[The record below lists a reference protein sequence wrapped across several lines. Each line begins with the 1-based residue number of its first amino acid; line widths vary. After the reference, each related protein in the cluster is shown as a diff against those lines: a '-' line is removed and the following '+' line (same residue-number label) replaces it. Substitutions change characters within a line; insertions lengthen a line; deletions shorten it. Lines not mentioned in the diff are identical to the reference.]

1 MKKLYSILSIS
12 VLLLVLAN
20 CTSNTKPWY
29 ADKPYN
35 ASLELLHID
44 SLMWLQPDSATRELS
59 RFWANY
65 NIDSTD
71 AFNKHYFNLLVSEA
85 LFKGGYPQSNRK
97 RLLKAVDYFD
107 TTDYWLSARAHYM
120 NGVGFKANDSIIEAL
135 GEYLHVL
142 DIMDEHIPTPPNTRF
157 MMLIHCRLGDLFSE
171 QYMQEPAIVCYENAL
186 KYNALGECV
195 PFERS
200 TLLHKLGYQYDKLQK
215 YDTARHYYNEAL
227 RNSPDTNNLNY
238 KNAQFYKAMLD
249 CTSGADFEHGI
260 VELKQLA
267 SQCSESSR
275 DWRYVNI
282 GLVYQEAGPVDS
294 ALVYFQKAFDT
305 GINDAMKSFVAE
317 FIYEIY
323 ENQGDTL
330 KMTEFAKYL
339 IEKPSNERVSMARV
353 STLNSMFQDYQA
365 RHQERLQHQSRK
377 RTIIYVSIAFA
388 IVLLMVFITVKLRN
402 KKKIIENQKL
412 QEEKERLQRGFE
424 DSKRQQYEALQNRVK
439 SIFKEKNNNSL
450 PLIINEFKLV
460 YLDVLNNISKDYPN
474 LSETEK
480 SILILTLLN
489 FRIKEEAIILNL
501 SENTVMKYRSNLKK
515 KVEFDQI
522 SSQIR

>member
-1 MKKLYSILSIS
+1 MIF
-12 VLLLVLAN
+12 AR
-20 CTSNTKPWY
+20 CTSHRKPLDAEKQY
-29 ADKPYN
+29 KISP
-35 ASLELLHID
+35 ELLHID
-44 SLMWLQPDSATRELS
+44 SLMWLQPDSATKELS

-71 AFNKHYFNLLVSEA
+71 TFNKHYFNLLVSEIRY
-85 LFKGGYPQSNRK
+85 KNGIPQNRE

-120 NGVGFKANDSIIEAL
+120 NGVGFKAEDSVAEAL
-135 GEYLHVL
+135 YEYLHVL
-142 DIMDEHIPTPPNTRF
+142 DIVDEHIPTPPHPRF

-186 KYNALGECV
+186 RYNDYSETNPLT
-195 PFERS
+195 RS
-200 TLLHKLGYQYDKLQK
+200 YLLQDIGFQYDKLQK
-215 YDTARHYYNEAL
+215 YDTARYYYNEAL
-227 RNSPDTNNLNY
+227 RFLPDTTDVLY
-238 KNAQFYKAMLD
+238 PKVLFYLAMLD
-249 CTSGADFEHGI
+249 CTSGSDFEHGI
-260 VELKQLA
+260 VELKRLA
-267 SQCSESSR
+267 SQCSESNR

-282 GLVYQEAGPVDS
+282 GLIYQEAGPVDS

-330 KMTEFAKYL
+330 KMAEFAEYL

-353 STLNSMFQDYQA
+353 STLNAMFQDYLN
-365 RHQERLQHQSRK
+365 RHQERLQNQNRK
-377 RTIIYVSIAFA
+377 RAVISVSIVVAIILL
-388 IVLLMVFITVKLRN
+388 IVLIMI
-402 KKKIIENQKL
+402 KIRSQKIQKL
-412 QEEKERLQRGFE
+412 QQSLDDNKRLQFE
-424 DSKRQQYEALQNRVK
+424 SLQKRAKLIFNEKKNESLRLIIDEFK
-439 SIFKEKNNNSL
+439 SVYPDIFK
-450 PLIINEFKLV
+450 
-460 YLDVLNNISKDYPN
+460 NIPETYTN
-474 LSETEK
+474 ISETERNIV
-480 SILILTLLN
+480 ILNLLN

-515 KVEFDQI
+515 KVDFNQI